1 MKLKLHRKWRS
12 ASNFDSGPH
21 PAHSREPSS
30 GCNNN
35 DDGPIFSAED
45 GLLTLTL
52 HNRAVTLVCP
62 EDERES
68 YDPLEEVG
76 PPSERLRLEWVHG
89 YRGRDGRA
97 NLHLL
102 PTGEMVY
109 PMATIVVLLHCS
121 ERSQRHFTGH
131 TEEVHLIL
139 CLLLILIP
147 FSMKVRCLAVH
158 PNRLTVASGQ
168 GSSCYR
174 RDGCALIFVWNSVSL
189 STLHVLN
196 TPALTRAVSALSFSK
211 TDGGAVLAAVEE
223 GQEQGLV
230 LWDWNRGSRSVEAR
244 SGTDTVVAVEFHP
257 LEDGVVITCGK
268 GHVTFWQLEPGSG
281 GLARKTGLLEQ
292 KDKPRYFTCLAFSSS
307 GDLITGDSSGNIL
320 VWGRGYN
327 AVTKAIWAMHD
338 GPVFALCVLRDGMIV
353 TGGAKD
359 RRIVKCD
366 PEFRPTGEVA
376 VLTEEEGGVRSLAQ
390 GEGSSL
396 VVGTTA
402 NCLLKGSLA
411 LGFSNVVW
419 GPGEL
424 QALAPRPGQ
433 IVNRP
438 SRKQCSLSCDY
449 FHSGQSQVL
458 NNFHSAVSI
467 FTQVKVK

>member
-1 MKLKLHRKWRS
+1 MKFKLHRKWRS
-12 ASNFDSGPH
+12 ASNFDSGPL
-21 PAHSREPSS
+21 PQSREPP
-30 GCNNN
+30 N
-35 DDGPIFSAED
+35 DGPIFSTED
-45 GLLTLTL
+45 GLLTVNL
-52 HNRAVTLVCP
+52 HNRAVALVCP
-62 EDERES
+62 EDERER

-109 PMATIVVLLHCS
+109 PMATIVVLLHCG

-131 TEEVHLIL
+131 TEEVKLFPFLLVFIL
-139 CLLLILIP
+139 LCTQ
-147 FSMKVRCLAVH
+147 VRCLAVH

-189 STLHVLN
+189 ATLHVLN

-230 LWDWNRGSRSVEAR
+230 LWDWTRGSRSVEAR

-268 GHVTFWQLEPGSG
+268 GHVTFWQLEAGSG

-327 AVTKAIWAMHD
+327 AVTKAVWGMHD

-353 TGGAKD
+353 TGGGKD
-359 RRIVKCD
+359 RRVVKCD
-366 PEFRPTGEVA
+366 PEFRPTGEVTT
-376 VLTEEEGGVRSLAQ
+376 LTEEDGGVRSLAQ

-424 QALAPRPGQ
+424 EALAPRPGE
-433 IVNRP
+433 ICN
-438 SRKQCSLSCDY
+438 QCKHLQPFSLLWSQA
-449 FHSGQSQVL
+449 GQSQMVI
-458 NNFHSAVSI
+458 I
-467 FTQVKVK
+467 FTETRNNYNSHPGQSQCKPSNLL

>member
-433 IVNRP
+433 IVN
-438 SRKQCSLSCDY
+438 SY
-449 FHSGQSQVL
+449 
-458 NNFHSAVSI
+458 
-467 FTQVKVK
+467 